1 MGAHPDSTAVTTD
14 TTDAD
19 TADIAGLVSVSDPAT
34 EGRTLLV
41 DVAGNTVKLVL
52 GADLLVGSSVTLTY
66 ANAVAPT
73 NFDVTYDFT
82 LKSGTASAA
91 DTIPPKLDADGD
103 LIGAE
108 DATEGKFSIKIASA
122 VAGTGTA
129 VIAGAGDATTGT
141 AGAFATTS
149 AASTNTDLTFTFTA
163 SGQMDGQQIRL
174 VTPSGW
180 SNPSGTPGTTGYISS
195 SDTGSKLGYPT
206 FDGKTVSYG
215 IVNVGGS
222 ATAAEND
229 ITITYTDGV
238 AQNSAVAAPETDK
251 TDTRPKF
258 SVQTRVASTDGWTEV
273 KSIPITVTNA
283 ANGTGTAVIS
293 PAEIGASSVADY
305 TVTYTAAGTLDG
317 GKVSLDIPTGW
328 TTAVGLK
335 DADGNDIANDLIN
348 TATVLVSTT
357 GTLTDADED
366 GDVIEHLVYAGRTV
380 TATLATLSATQTVSF
395 LIKNVQA
402 PTSVSIDIADVTGTT
417 AGRLT
422 ADAIDGTNF
431 VVSSSATVAA
441 PTAIRD
447 VDSNAVS
454 PSVIVRTAKPG
465 TGTAALTTAVT
476 ILQGGGDPGP
486 ITIRFTPVADMLPG
500 STVAVT
506 VPTGW
511 TAPVAADADNNPA
524 GELLFVTTVSTDG
537 DGTVANQVT
546 NVTTAI
552 SANTV
557 TATLGEDD
565 VIDEKK
571 KKQTNKSTKK
581 RKGRK
586 IND

>member
-1 MGAHPDSTAVTTD
+1 MG
-14 TTDAD
+14 
-19 TADIAGLVSVSDPAT
+19 
-34 EGRTLLV
+34 
-41 DVAGNTVKLVL
+41 
-52 GADLLVGSSVTLTY
+52 
-66 ANAVAPT
+66 
-73 NFDVTYDFT
+73 
-82 LKSGTASAA
+82 
-91 DTIPPKLDADGD
+91 
-103 LIGAE
+103 
-108 DATEGKFSIKIASA
+108 
-122 VAGTGTA
+122 
-129 VIAGAGDATTGT
+129 
-141 AGAFATTS
+141 
-149 AASTNTDLTFTFTA
+149 TA

-180 SNPSGTPGTTGYISS
+180 SNPSGTPGTAGYISS

-206 FDGKTVSYG
+206 FVGNTVSYL
-215 IVNVGGS
+215 IVNVGGR
-222 ATAAEND
+222 ATVAENE
-229 ITITYTDGV
+229 ITITYTDGT

-258 SVQTRVASTDGWTEV
+258 AIQTRVERTDGWTDV

-305 TVTYTAAGTLDG
+305 TVTYTAAGTLNG

-335 DADGNDIANDLIN
+335 DADGIDIANDLIN

-357 GTLTDADED
+357 GTLNDADED
-366 GDVIEHLVYAGRTV
+366 GDVVEHLVYAGRTV

-422 ADAIDGTNF
+422 ADAIDGTSF

-454 PSVIVRTAKPG
+454 PSVIVRTAAAG

-476 ILQGGGDPGP
+476 ILQGGGDPGT
-486 ITIRFTPVADMLPG
+486 ITIRFTPAADMLPG

-524 GELLFVTTVSTDG
+524 GELLFATTVGTDG
-537 DGTVANQVT
+537 RAAAVANQVT

-565 VIDEKK
+565 VIDENSRFDFSFLATTAPTTPGVYPFVVSSGGVAVGDPINISVSKSGPGSGALTTTVSPDPVRANASDQTVTFTYTAAETMTSGAVRVTLPTGWTAPKEDADVDIDNLAVDLSGDYDSVTLSTEGQTIVVSSIALTRGQTTKFKWTGAIQNTAGIVSLVSQSKLTSTGSLGDLSKK
-571 KKQTNKSTKK
+571 KKK
-581 RKGRK
+581 
-586 IND
+586 